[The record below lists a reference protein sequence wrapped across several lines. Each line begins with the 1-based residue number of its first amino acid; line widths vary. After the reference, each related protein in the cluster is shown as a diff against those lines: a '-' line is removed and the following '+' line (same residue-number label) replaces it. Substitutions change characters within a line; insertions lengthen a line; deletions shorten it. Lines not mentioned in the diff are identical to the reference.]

1 MESKRAED
9 KKRLHVR
16 VTGRVQGVYYRASTC
31 TEARRLGVS
40 GWVRNTPDGA
50 VEIEVQ
56 GAPGAV
62 AEFVAWC
69 HKGPPAARVERVETR
84 VLEVSPTAAAGEA
97 EFSVRR

>member
-1 MESKRAED
+1 METNRGEER
-9 KKRLHVR
+9 KRLHVR

-40 GWVRNTPDGA
+40 GWVRNTSDGA

-56 GAPGAV
+56 GAPDAV
-62 AEFVAWC
+62 AELVAWC

-84 VLEVSPTAAAGEA
+84 VVEPVPSSGNAFEV
-97 EFSVRR
+97 RW